1 MLEGCRIRGSVAVSR
16 DVAADVTINDYAPC
30 EPDTAHPGALDP
42 VPVSSPKEHSLNL
55 KAGTRLVLDLTCASH
70 DPAAFPDPETVRL
83 DRPLDSYVHYGWGP
97 HRCLGMETSRV
108 MTTAIFKVV
117 VGLKGLARAP
127 APRGGLKSLPL
138 QVWSGQV
145 RADEGAGEKVWSG
158 LRAYMTPDQSSYW
171 PIPTTMRVR
180 FEE

>member
-1 MLEGCRIRGSVAVSR
+1 MLEGSRLRGTVALYR
-16 DVAADVTINDYAPC
+16 DVAADVTIRDYAPC
-30 EPDTAHPGALDP
+30 EPDPAHPGVLDP
-42 VPVSSPKEHSLNL
+42 VPISEPKEYTLHLT
-55 KAGTRLVLDLTCASH
+55 AGTRLVLDLTCASH

-83 DRPLDSYVHYGWGP
+83 DRPLESYVHYGWGS

-108 MTTAIFKVV
+108 MMTAIFKAV

-127 APRGGLKSLPL
+127 APRGELKSVPVK
-138 QVWSGQV
+138 VWSGQV
-145 RADEGAGEKVWSG
+145 RRDEGAGEQAWSG